1 MMGTCTV
8 LSVLLPWG
16 TGCKV
21 WPQGLVL
28 LPWIWGCS
36 MDMGLLREEG
46 WCWGWHGNGTGTLT
60 WRFTAA
66 HHR

>member
-36 MDMGLLREEG
+36 ERRDGAGAGMG
-46 WCWGWHGNGTGTLT
+46 
-60 WRFTAA
+60 TAQEPSLGVSQLPITTEA
-66 HHR
+66 R